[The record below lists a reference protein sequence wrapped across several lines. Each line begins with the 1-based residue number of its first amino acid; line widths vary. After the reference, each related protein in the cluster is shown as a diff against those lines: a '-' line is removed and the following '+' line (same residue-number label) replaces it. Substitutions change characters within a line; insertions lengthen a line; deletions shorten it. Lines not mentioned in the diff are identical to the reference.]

1 MSLFFTRDPENKFSK
16 FFGRK
21 FALLSLVLFQKEA
34 IESEGRLRVFET
46 ALHCAMGVW
55 TSIQPIKYVPSL
67 NRSARPSLA
76 VPSLSDVAFPDAG
89 VFVFLGSRGLVTITV
104 QDDQVAGMN
113 TPLDVSLN
121 AVNTFAG
128 TLETPTMA
136 Q

>member
-1 MSLFFTRDPENKFSK
+1 M
-16 FFGRK
+16 
-21 FALLSLVLFQKEA
+21 
-34 IESEGRLRVFET
+34 
-46 ALHCAMGVW
+46 
-55 TSIQPIKYVPSL
+55 QPIKYVPSL

-89 VFVFLGSRGLVTITV
+89 VFVSALAQFFRLVTITV

-121 AVNTFAG
+121 AVNTSAG

-136 Q
+136 QQRFLNDCNQYLITGSPYFRLE